1 VKKWDNVIIITIKH
15 LLLLVLYNRFSTK
28 KCKENLQKQ
37 ITKKKNIVH
46 AWSGNDTKANVLRGV
61 R

>member
-1 VKKWDNVIIITIKH
+1 VEKWNNVIIITIKH

-37 ITKKKNIVH
+37 ITKKKKTL
-46 AWSGNDTKANVLRGV
+46 SMPGPGMTPKPTF
-61 R
+61 